1 MSHPRT
7 NPRVL
12 SLVAGTLALPLLLS
26 ACSGARAEIDAACAD
41 IQANISAVDMAASS
55 LEQDLLVDGVPYQ
68 DQHVDELSAHLNDV
82 ERLEAAAR
90 GALRD
95 DATERADAVDAVLV
109 ELDHGDEAGLADA
122 LDWTAETHDMILEAC
137 GF

>member
-7 NPRVL
+7 TSRVL
-12 SLVAGTLALPLLLS
+12 SLVAGALALPLALS
-26 ACSGARAEIDAACAD
+26 ACSGDRAEIEAACAD

-55 LEQDLLVDGVPYQ
+55 IEQDILVDGVSYQ
-68 DQHVDELSAHLNDV
+68 DQHADELVAHLDDV

-90 GALRD
+90 GDQRD
-95 DATERADAVDAVLV
+95 VATERADAIDAILE

-122 LDWTAETHDMILEAC
+122 LDWTAQTHDMILQSC